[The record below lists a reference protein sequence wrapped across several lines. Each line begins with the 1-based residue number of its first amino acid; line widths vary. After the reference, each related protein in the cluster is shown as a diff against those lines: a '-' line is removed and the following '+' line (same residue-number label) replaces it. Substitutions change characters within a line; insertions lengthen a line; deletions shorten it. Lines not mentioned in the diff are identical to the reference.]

1 LTWFQKPSI
10 LFCKVIVKHAPFNL
24 AKKMN
29 DNPDA
34 NQNQSEDSEPTF
46 EVDKNDFSKHWLYL
60 KKRENLLL
68 GTLVSIGAALVCLAI
83 WLIVMRFTGYKIGW
97 MALAAGFGI
106 GFAMQFFGKGV
117 SPQFGVIGG
126 AISLVTWLLG
136 NFFTAAII
144 FSRLKHVA
152 LLTLMS
158 HIDFSMVT
166 LFLKAVIG
174 PIDFLLCASAV
185 YAAYYIGF
193 KRVVPDNIK

>member
-1 LTWFQKPSI
+1 
-10 LFCKVIVKHAPFNL
+10 
-24 AKKMN
+24 MN